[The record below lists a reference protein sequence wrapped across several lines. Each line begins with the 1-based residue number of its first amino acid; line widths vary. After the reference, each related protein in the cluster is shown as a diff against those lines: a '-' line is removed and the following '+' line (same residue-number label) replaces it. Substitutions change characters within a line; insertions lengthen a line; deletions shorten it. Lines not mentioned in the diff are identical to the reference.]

1 MRPAL
6 LCFLLLASPLAAQ
19 TPAPPS
25 LIPWPASY
33 RADTGRWL
41 PEHALIVSGPSAP
54 TAESRR
60 LAALTR
66 QILQESF
73 GIPARTAAAGQRA
86 DVTVRIHPGPDSL
99 RESYDLTV
107 TPREVT
113 ITAGGGAGVFYA
125 LQTLRQLAA
134 SSGNGAGK
142 GLPAVTI
149 ADRPRFQWRGLHLDV
164 VRHFYG
170 VDFVKRYIDLMARY
184 KYNTF
189 HWHLTDD
196 QGWRIEIP
204 GLPRLTEVGAWRRQT
219 ILGKNFDPFI
229 GDSTPYGGYYTDAEI
244 RDVVRYAAE
253 RYVTIVP
260 EIEMPGHAKAAIA
273 AYPALA
279 CTPGPFEVGMVW
291 GVEDD
296 IYCPTEHTFHVLEQV
311 LTQVMALFPS
321 RYIHIG
327 GDEVP
332 KVRWKHSPFAQALMR
347 REGLRNE
354 EELQSW
360 FVRRIERFLGAH
372 GRRLVGWDEIIDGGI
387 APAATVMSWR
397 GTAGGIAAAKQGH
410 DVVMTPGTHVYFDH
424 LQGPRDGEPL
434 SIGGYSPLEKVY
446 AFEPVPAELTPE
458 EGRHI
463 LGAQG
468 NLWTEY
474 ITAPEEVEY
483 MVYPR
488 ALALSEVLWS
498 PAPARQWTS
507 FTGRLPAVLGTLD
520 RARVNYRI
528 PDVLGLEGDR
538 LLLAD
543 SAVVTLA
550 AVASGTIRFT
560 LDGSLPTGASA
571 AYVAPIRLGLT
582 PDGAT
587 VSARLERP
595 DGRLGAVRRATWRK
609 AVFQDAPR
617 ADNTGLVSGLKYRF
631 ATGRADSVGG
641 VARLATTRSG
651 AVPDVRLMGD
661 ETGDRWGVTLEGWL
675 RVPADAIYEFA
686 LTSDDGSILWIDDQR
701 IVDNDGYHA
710 AEPKQGM
717 APLRTGLHRI
727 KVVVFQGGGAASLSL
742 GWRRE
747 DDPDFRPVPPAALF
761 RTQEGAR

>member
-1 MRPAL
+1 MIRSL
-6 LCFLLLASPLAAQ
+6 LVSFLLAAPLSAQ
-19 TPAPPS
+19 TPAEPS

-33 RADTGRWL
+33 RADTGRWM
-41 PEHALIVSGPSAP
+41 PGRGIALSIAAAP
-54 TAESRR
+54 GAEQRR
-60 LAALTR
+60 LHELATR
-66 QILQESF
+66 LLQEQF
-73 GIPARTAAAGQRA
+73 GVRVTDPARGAPA
-86 DVTVRIHPGPDSL
+86 DVELVLHAGPDSL
-99 RESYDLTV
+99 REAYHLTV
-107 TPREVT
+107 TPRGVRIE
-113 ITAGGGAGVFYA
+113 AGGGAGIFYG
-125 LQTLRQLAA
+125 LQTLRQLAE
-134 SSGNGAGK
+134 SPGNGAGR
-142 GLPAVTI
+142 GLPALEI
-149 ADRPRFQWRGLHLDV
+149 RDRPRFQWRGLHLDV

-229 GDSTPYGGYYTDAEI
+229 GDSTPYGGYYTDDEI
-244 RDVVRYAAE
+244 REVVRYAAE

-296 IYCPTEHTFHVLEQV
+296 ILCPTEHTFRFLEQV
-311 LTQVMALFPS
+311 LTRVMTLFPS

-332 KVRWKHSPFAQALMR
+332 KVRWKNSPFAQQLIR

-360 FVRRIERFLGAH
+360 FVRRIEAYLGAH

-397 GTAGGIAAAKQGH
+397 GTAGGIAAARQRH

-434 SIGGYSPLEKVY
+434 SIGGYTPLEKVY

-463 LGAQG
+463 LGAQA

-474 ITAPEEVEY
+474 ITAPEQVEY

-498 PAPARQWTS
+498 PASTRAWTS
-507 FTGRLPAVLGTLD
+507 FTGRLPAVLTTLD

-543 SAVVTLA
+543 SAAVALA
-550 AVASGTIRFT
+550 AAATGTIRFT

-571 AYVAPIRLGLT
+571 AYTAPLRLALLPAGT
-582 PDGAT
+582 T

-609 AVFQDAPR
+609 AVFQDAQR
-617 ADNTGLVSGLKYRF
+617 ADNAGLASGLSYRF

-641 VARLATTRSG
+641 VARLAVTRSG
-651 AVPDVRLMGD
+651 VVPDVRLMGD
-661 ETGDRWGVTLEGWL
+661 ETGDRWGVTLDGWI

-686 LTSDDGSILWIDDQR
+686 LTSDDGSVLWIDDQR
-701 IVDNDGYHA
+701 VVDNDGYHA

-747 DDPDFRPVPPAALF
+747 DDPEFRPVPASALW
-761 RTQEGAR
+761 RSQEGAR